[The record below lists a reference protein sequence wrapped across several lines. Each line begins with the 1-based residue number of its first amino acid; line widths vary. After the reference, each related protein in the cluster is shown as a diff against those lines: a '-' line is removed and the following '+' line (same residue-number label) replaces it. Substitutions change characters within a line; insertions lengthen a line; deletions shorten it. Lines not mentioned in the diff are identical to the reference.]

1 MKNLH
6 LQNHF
11 LYLNTH
17 TPFTTAII
25 MPKSKKSK
33 TLGNSTKRLGHS
45 APPSLTAKSDVS
57 LVSSLNE
64 DVIRHTM
71 LFLPIPDAVALSS
84 TCSTLT
90 HSLLDQLTLKA
101 LIKPF
106 VPVSILDRISHLP
119 GFDIKNMYRDFA
131 MKDKSVESKKRVAPK
146 LSDFA
151 FAVRVTRNGVM
162 LPWFECVTTNEE
174 HDEDFFRAVR
184 LSFPPQE
191 IETLTFEVGDVKK
204 RGLRPDYKYDI
215 LVTDLSSGRGK
226 IAAEFDSDL
235 ESQYLGTTGRQYF
248 DNDISPAIYG
258 CLNSKRK
265 EIGKKREGYAQ
276 SGTIAITSIDICGK
290 SVTDYEI
297 YPMSSSD
304 ILNFLQGIV
313 EGDVTLS

>member
-1 MKNLH
+1 MK
-6 LQNHF
+6 
-11 LYLNTH
+11 
-17 TPFTTAII
+17 
-25 MPKSKKSK
+25 
-33 TLGNSTKRLGHS
+33 
-45 APPSLTAKSDVS
+45 
-57 LVSSLNE
+57 E
-64 DVIRHTM
+64 
-71 LFLPIPDAVALSS
+71 
-84 TCSTLT
+84 
-90 HSLLDQLTLKA
+90 
-101 LIKPF
+101 
-106 VPVSILDRISHLP
+106 
-119 GFDIKNMYRDFA
+119 
-131 MKDKSVESKKRVAPK
+131 KSVESSRVAPK

-162 LPWFECVTTNEE
+162 LPWFECVATKE
-174 HDEDFFRAVR
+174 DPDGDFFQAVR

-191 IETLTFEVGDVKK
+191 IETLTFEVGDVDS
-204 RGLRPDYKYDI
+204 LEQPDDKYDI

>member
-1 MKNLH
+1 
-6 LQNHF
+6 
-11 LYLNTH
+11 
-17 TPFTTAII
+17 

-33 TLGNSTKRLGHS
+33 TLGNSTKTLGHS
-45 APPSLTAKSDVS
+45 APPSLTAKSGVS

-106 VPVSILDRISHLP
+106 VPVSILNRISHLP

-131 MKDKSVESKKRVAPK
+131 MKEKSVESSRVAPK

-162 LPWFECVTTNEE
+162 LPWFECVATKEKQGV
-174 HDEDFFRAVR
+174 VR

-191 IETLTFEVGDVKK
+191 IETLTFEVGDVDS
-204 RGLRPDYKYDI
+204 LEQQPDRPDKYDI
-215 LVTDLSSGRGK
+215 LVTDLSSGRSR
-226 IAAEFDSDL
+226 IAAEFDSDSFEGGDYNEVTGEEFDTAYQYL
-235 ESQYLGTTGRQYF
+235 TTTGSQYI
-248 DNDISPAIYG
+248 DNDNSPEFNV

-276 SGTIAITSIDICGK
+276 SATIAITSIDVYGK
-290 SVTDYEI
+290 SAGEMEI
-297 YPMSSSD
+297 NPMSCSE
-304 ILNFLQGIV
+304 ILRLLQGIFV
-313 EGDVTLS
+313 GKVTI